1 MSRLFLSGQ
10 TTCALL
16 LGAGLLLR
24 AQAALRLEPSSAY
37 APQQAAKSAFEQD
50 AARPAGRAL
59 GHDGHAAP
67 RAARPLG
74 RSRSLRVDPD
84 PGVDRGGA
92 AQAVSH
98 TRKAHAQG
106 RRVAE
111 ERRCGALLADGASQ
125 GLASQGKRCN

>member
-24 AQAALRLEPSSAY
+24 AQAALRFEPAPVY

-50 AARPAGRAL
+50 AARPVGR
-59 GHDGHAAP
+59 GMGPDGHAAA

-74 RSRSLRVDPD
+74 TSRSLRADLD
-84 PGVDRGGA
+84 PGVARDRA
-92 AQAVSH
+92 EHAVSH
-98 TRKAHAQG
+98 TRKTHAQG

-111 ERRCGALLADGASQ
+111 ERRCGALLADEASQ
-125 GLASQGKRCN
+125 GLAPQGKRCK